1 MLVLMTTLNI
11 ETGRDTKSAKTNRET
26 RLSPDGKWRSFPKVP
41 NLLQYVNTGV
51 YFGRVKI
58 EGKIFRES
66 LGTDV
71 FTNAKLLLGDFLK
84 KKRKQANRPVAGT
97 FGEARQQY
105 EAETEAEHTLAP
117 GSKLYR
123 RNCIKALLRTWPEI
137 DAMHP
142 AKITES
148 DCRAWASRFAAEY
161 DAQFFNNT
169 LSALR
174 HILERAGVGIDENP
188 ARKIK
193 RLGVKQ
199 KELRL
204 PEPKQFEEILQRI
217 ETAGSRHSRHCA
229 DFARFLAFSGCRLN
243 EARLVRWQDVNFEKM
258 EIRVH
263 NSKSGKATSKPE
275 FRFVPIIPPMLEL
288 LQRLKT
294 ENPHEP
300 NDRVCVVSECEKALT
315 AACGVKNGER
325 LKRMR
330 WGKEVLLGIGIE
342 RITHHDL
349 RHLFATR
356 CIESSVDIPTVS
368 RWLGHSDGGALA
380 MKTYGHLRREHS
392 AAMAQK
398 VTFGK

>member
-1 MLVLMTTLNI
+1 
-11 ETGRDTKSAKTNRET
+11 
-26 RLSPDGKWRSFPKVP
+26 
-41 NLLQYVNTGV
+41 
-51 YFGRVKI
+51 VKI
-58 EGKIFRES
+58 EGKTIRQS
-66 LGTDV
+66 LKTDV
-71 FTNAKLLLGDFLK
+71 FTTAKLLLGDWLK

-105 EAETEAEHTLAP
+105 ETETEADHTLAP

-123 RNCIKALLRTWPEI
+123 CNCIKALLRTWPEI
-137 DAMHP
+137 DAIHP
-142 AKITES
+142 AKITKS
-148 DCRAWASRFAAEY
+148 DCRVWAGRFAGMY

-169 LSALR
+169 LAALR
-174 HILERAGVGIDENP
+174 HILERAGIGTDENP
-188 ARKIK
+188 AHKVK

-199 KELRL
+199 KELKL
-204 PEPKQFEEILQRI
+204 PEPKQFEEIVQRI

-229 DFARFLAFSGCRLN
+229 DLVRFLAYSGCRIN
-243 EARLVRWQDVNFEKM
+243 EARQVRWQDVNFEKK

-263 NSKSGKATSKPE
+263 NNKSGRTTSKAE

-294 ENPHEP
+294 QNPHEP
-300 NDRVCVVSECEKALT
+300 NNSVCIVSECEKALT

-325 LKRMR
+325 LKRMKR
-330 WGKEVLLGIGIE
+330 GKEVLLGIGIE

-356 CIESSVDIPTVS
+356 CIESGVDIPTVS

-392 AAMAQK
+392 AAMAQR
-398 VTFGK
+398 VTFGSTTPANIPQSTVSNQ